1 MSGFLPIGVLV
12 VILAV
17 NSWVVVVTSL
27 SSVVFILVVKE
38 MGLIFPKF
46 IPVISHWEY
55 ASRRVLGCM
64 IFSCSSP
71 FTVTNICR
79 QSRNN
84 SMHFV
89 MRDCYFKGTFV
100 FSF

>member
-27 SSVVFILVVKE
+27 PSVVFILVVKG
-38 MGLIFPKF
+38 MGVIFPKF
-46 IPVISHWEY
+46 IPVISHWEF

-71 FTVTNICR
+71 FTGTNICR

-84 SMHFV
+84 PMHFV
-89 MRDCYFKGTFV
+89 MRDCYFKGPFV
-100 FSF
+100 LFS